1 MTHFI
6 RTIVTGFILL
16 FTVSNIQSQAV
27 FTLEDVTAGVG
38 SSFSMKV
45 TAENLTNVI
54 ALQYSINWDPAIL
67 ELQDIDNVNAAF
79 SGMNINTTGSASGIT
94 TCSFFGGPVSMPDGD
109 LFLELNFTVIGGS
122 GGTTNVDFTSTPTNI
137 EVSVF
142 PGGNIGLV
150 TQGGQVTLPEPL
162 IFSMPDT
169 IQNPGASFCLPVS
182 VQNFN
187 NLVSIQNAINWDPTV
202 LTFDSITNLTLT
214 NSDASDPFSSI
225 NASIG
230 QLGLS
235 WSNQAGVTFPDGTV
249 VVELCFT
256 VVGNIND
263 MTTVIFDDN
272 PIPVEVIQGG
282 SNDNLGLASTGG
294 KINIQ
299 QTLFVTNSTLT
310 QPNCFDANGGAINI
324 SVAGGNGP
332 YTYIWNTLSM
342 DQDID
347 GLSVGDYT
355 VTITDSSMP
364 ANEFIST
371 FSLSGNLT
379 PPVANAGGLDSI
391 SCNEPT
397 VMLDGSASASGTDII
412 YEWTHNEGTATIENG
427 ETNMPTVNAL
437 GFYTI
442 TVTDTITGCSATD
455 LAVVDGDVVPPV
467 VDAGLPDTLT
477 CATVNLQ
484 LNGSVASMGNYNYT
498 WTAIVGGSA
507 PTNPNTLT
515 PTVSTFGTYQLL
527 VEEVGTGCSASDT
540 VSVAINNEMPSA
552 NAGSNMTL
560 TCDENTVVLDGSN
573 STTGDDITYQWI
585 GPGSI
590 VDANT
595 IMATVEATGT
605 FTLEVVDT
613 SNGCFATAT
622 VVVDENINEPV
633 AVAADL
639 NPEINC
645 TVTSVMLDGTGSST
659 GTNFTYF
666 WIEDNGGNIVIGDS
680 TLSPTV
686 DAAGDYYL
694 IVTDT
699 VSGCTASDTTSVTE
713 DASIPTADAG
723 ENRVINCNDPIVQL
737 DGSNSSL
744 GSQFEY
750 LWSTNGG
757 SFVADT
763 MTGIAPWVDSAGIY
777 TLQVTDTL
785 SNCISTSSVTVI
797 ADTIPPNPNAVA
809 SSFLSCSLPEVLLLD
824 INNTPSANLI
834 FNWSGPSAGIVS
846 ATPEG
851 GIIVNAIGEYCITLT
866 NTVNGCEATSCVT
879 VSENITPPIADAGT
893 DFQIGC
899 SPAMETL
906 DGSGSSTGTDFI
918 YQWVALSG
926 NDPTDETTLSPT
938 ITSPGEYLII
948 VTDTIN
954 GCMSMDTV
962 EVTADENYPI
972 VEAGGNGTIT
982 CNDPAIMLDA
992 SLVSSSGPGFVFS
1005 WVNGDGNTMGITDEN
1020 TLTPTVDL
1028 PGLYVLTITNTANN
1042 CSATDNV
1049 VVFTN
1054 NTPPV
1059 AVVAQDTVSFDCET
1073 TAVLD
1078 ATGTTTVGVEYLWKT
1093 TMGTILAGGDSLVA
1107 TISQGGD
1114 FVFCVTNIDNGCADT
1129 VDVFVHPKEQAPEIV
1144 VEFPDNI
1151 TCNFP
1156 QVTLDATGS
1165 TLFPNQ
1171 VYTWTTNPTGN
1182 FVDPPGVNTLNPVV
1196 DQAAFYSFIVTDT
1209 ITGCTY
1215 GGGALVL
1222 ADTNSVEVTGMVD
1235 SSITCV
1241 NDVVTLEASFTTN
1254 STNLGV
1260 GWSTID
1266 GNIITPDTTQL
1277 MIDVDAGGFYS
1288 FIAMDTI
1295 TGCADTLEL
1304 EVLTD
1309 TIPPTA
1315 DAGMTMELPCSANS
1329 ITLDGSGSSSGPDIE
1344 YLWTT
1349 DMNGNIESGGNLNMA
1364 VVTETGDYTLLVTDT
1379 TNGCTATSTVNVF
1392 SSQAVTATAVA
1403 IAQLDC
1409 GVLSI
1414 NLDGTGSTEGVN
1426 ITYLWTPS
1434 LGGVIED
1441 GDITLTPEVS
1451 APGTYTLLV
1460 TDIMTG
1466 CTDEFDV
1473 VVEFNN
1479 SFPNAD
1485 AGSDE
1490 TTCENVWS
1498 LNGNLPANTTGL
1510 WLSLGSAIP
1519 TDPSD
1524 PTTEVTGLV
1533 TGENIFVW
1541 SLSAIGCPEYSTD
1554 TVIILLEI
1562 APEATDDSFVL
1573 EEGQVL
1579 NLDVSTNDVAVG
1591 GSYTIL
1597 SNVVNGVLV
1606 DNSSGSYS
1614 YTPNL
1619 EYIGPDEFQYELCAV
1634 ACPDACDIAT
1644 VSIFVNPAEP
1654 KPIDT
1659 LLNQKINTI
1668 TPNGDGLNDNMVF
1681 DILIQNQGE
1690 YETREFIVFN
1700 RWGNMVYDT
1709 KEYNNDWNG
1718 TNNNDKPLPEGTY
1731 YYILRLDVDAGII
1744 MKGGV
1749 TILR

>member
-6 RTIVTGFILL
+6 KTIVTGFIL
-16 FTVSNIQSQAV
+16 FITVSNIQSQAV

-38 SSFSMKV
+38 SSFSMNV

-54 ALQYSINWDPAIL
+54 ALQYSINWDPTIL
-67 ELQDIDNVNAAF
+67 ELDNIDNINAAF
-79 SGMNINTTGSASGIT
+79 SGININTTGSASGIT
-94 TCSFFGGPVSMPDGD
+94 TCSFFGGPVSMPNGD
-109 LFLELNFTVIGGS
+109 LFLELNFTVIGGN

-150 TQGGQVTLPEPL
+150 TQGGQVSLPEPL
-162 IFSMPDT
+162 IFIMPDT

-182 VQNFN
+182 VVNFD

-202 LTFDSITNLTLT
+202 LTFDSVTNLTLT
-214 NSDASDPFSSI
+214 NSDASDPFSDI

-235 WSNQAGVTFPDGTV
+235 WSNQAGITFPDGTV

-256 VVGNIND
+256 VVGSIND
-263 MTTVIFDDN
+263 MTTVVFNDD

-282 SNDNLGLASTGG
+282 SNDNLGLASQGG

-299 QTLFVTNSTLT
+299 QTLFITNSTIT
-310 QPNCFDANGGAINI
+310 EPDCYDENGGAINI

-332 YTYIWNTLSM
+332 YTYLWNTMSM

-347 GLSVGDYT
+347 GIPAGDYT

-364 ANEFIST
+364 ANTFVSN
-371 FSLSGNLT
+371 FSLLGNLT
-379 PPVANAGGLDSI
+379 PPVANAGGLDTI
-391 SCNEPT
+391 SCGEPT
-397 VMLDGSASASGTDII
+397 VVLDGSASTSGTDII
-412 YEWTHNEGTATIENG
+412 YEWTHNDGTATIIG
-427 ETNMPTVNAL
+427 EDTNMPTVNAL
-437 GFYTI
+437 GFYSL
-442 TVTDTITGCSATD
+442 TVTDTISGCSATD
-455 LAVVDGDVVPPV
+455 IAIVDGDVVPPV

-477 CATVNLQ
+477 CAATSLQ

-498 WTAIVGGSA
+498 WTAIVGGSTPFDA
-507 PTNPNTLT
+507 NTLT
-515 PTVSTFGTYQLL
+515 PTVSAAGTYQLL
-527 VEEVGTGCSASDT
+527 VEEMGTGCSAIDT
-540 VSVAINNEMPSA
+540 VSVAINNEMPIA
-552 NAGSNMTL
+552 DAGPNKTI
-560 TCDENTVVLDGSN
+560 TCAENTVVLDGSN
-573 STTGDDITYQWI
+573 STIGDDITYQWV
-585 GPGSI
+585 GFGNI
-590 VDANT
+590 VDGNT
-595 IMATVEATGT
+595 TMATVEATGT

-613 SNGCFATAT
+613 SNGCFATST
-622 VVVDENINEPV
+622 VVVDENINAPI
-633 AVAADL
+633 AIAADV

-659 GTNFTYF
+659 GNNFTYL
-666 WIEDNGGNIVIGDS
+666 WSVGNGGNISMGDS
-680 TLSPTV
+680 TLSPT
-686 DAAGDYYL
+686 AQAGGDYYL
-694 IVTDT
+694 VVTDT
-699 VSGCTASDTTSVTE
+699 ISGCTASDTTSVTQ
-713 DASIPTADAG
+713 DASIPIANAG
-723 ENRVINCNDPIVQL
+723 ENRVINCNNPIVQL

-750 LWSTNGG
+750 LWSTDEGF
-757 SFVADT
+757 FVTDSV
-763 MTGIAPWVDSAGIY
+763 TGIAPMVNGAGIY

-797 ADTIPPNPNAVA
+797 VDTIPPNPNAAAA
-809 SSFLSCSLPEVLLLD
+809 SSLSCSLPQVLLLD
-824 INNTPSANLI
+824 ANNIPSNNLI
-834 FNWSGPSAGIVS
+834 FSWTGPPAAIVS

-851 GIIVNAIGEYCITLT
+851 GIIVDAIGEFCINIE
-866 NTVNGCEATSCVT
+866 NTVNGCEASSCVT
-879 VSENITPPIADAGT
+879 VTENITPPTADAGT

-899 SPAMETL
+899 SPTTATL
-906 DGSGSSTGTDFI
+906 DGSGSSSGTDFI

-926 NDPTDETTLSPT
+926 TDPTDDTTLSPT
-938 ITSPGEYLII
+938 ITSAGEYLII

-972 VEAGGNGTIT
+972 VEAGANGTIT
-982 CNDPAIMLDA
+982 CNDPEIMLDA
-992 SLVSSSGPGFVFS
+992 SLVSSSGAGFITS
-1005 WVNGDGNTMGITDEN
+1005 WVNGDGNTIGITDEN
-1020 TLTPTVDL
+1020 TLTPTVNL
-1028 PGLYVLTITNTANN
+1028 PGQYILTITNTSNN
-1042 CSATDNV
+1042 CSSTDNV
-1049 VVFTN
+1049 LVLTN

-1059 AVVAQDTVSFDCET
+1059 AVVAEDTVSFDCEA
-1073 TAVLD
+1073 TAILD
-1078 ATGTTTVGVEYLWKT
+1078 ATGTTTAGVEYLWKT

-1114 FVFCVTNIDNGCADT
+1114 FVFCVTNTDNGCADT
-1129 VDVFVHPKEQAPEIV
+1129 VDVFVFPKELAPEVV

-1156 QVTLDATGS
+1156 TVTLDATGS
-1165 TLFPNQ
+1165 TLHPNQ
-1171 VYTWTTNPTGN
+1171 VFAWTHGPNGNIIADSTELTPT
-1182 FVDPPGVNTLNPVV
+1182 V
-1196 DQAAFYSFIVTDT
+1196 DQATFYSFTVTDT
-1209 ITGCTY
+1209 ITGCSY

-1235 SSITCV
+1235 TSITCI
-1241 NDVVTLEASFTTN
+1241 NDMVMLEATVMTDSN
-1254 STNLGV
+1254 NLGQ
-1260 GWSTID
+1260 GWTASMG
-1266 GNIITPDTTQL
+1266 GNIVTTDTSQL
-1277 MIDVDAGGFYS
+1277 IIEGNAGGIYT
-1288 FIAMDTI
+1288 FIAMDSI
-1295 TGCADTLEL
+1295 TGCADTVDI

-1309 TIPPTA
+1309 TIPPIA
-1315 DAGMTMELPCSANS
+1315 DAGMMMELPCSANS
-1329 ITLDGSGSSSGPDIE
+1329 VTLDGSGSSLGFNIE
-1344 YLWTT
+1344 FLWTA
-1349 DMNGNIESGGNLNMA
+1349 DMNGNVQSGELTNMA
-1364 VVTETGDYTLLVTDT
+1364 VVTETGDYTLLVTNT
-1379 TNGCTATSTVNVF
+1379 TNGCTASSTVNVF
-1392 SSQAVTATAVA
+1392 SSEAVTATAVA
-1403 IAQLDC
+1403 LAQLDC

-1414 NLDGTGSTEGVN
+1414 NLDGTGSTEGGT

-1434 LGGVIED
+1434 LGGVIEM
-1441 GDITLTPEVS
+1441 GDTTLTPEVS

-1460 TDIMTG
+1460 TDSATG
-1466 CTDEFDV
+1466 CMDEFDV

-1479 SFPNAD
+1479 SFPTAD
-1485 AGSDE
+1485 AGTDM
-1490 TTCENVWS
+1490 TTCENILS
-1498 LNGNLPANTTGL
+1498 LNGNLPTNTTGL
-1510 WLSLGSAIP
+1510 WLSLGGGIP

-1524 PTTEVTGLV
+1524 PSTEVTNLE
-1533 TGENIFVW
+1533 TGENLFVW
-1541 SLSAIGCPEYSTD
+1541 SLSALGCPEYSSD
-1554 TVIILLEI
+1554 TVNILLEV
-1562 APEATDDSFVL
+1562 APEATDDSYVM

-1579 NLDVSTNDVAVG
+1579 NMDVSTNDIAVG

-1606 DNSSGSYS
+1606 DNSSGNFA

-1690 YETREFIVFN
+1690 YEKREFIVFN

-1709 KEYNNDWNG
+1709 QEYNNDWNG
-1718 TNNNDKPLPEGTY
+1718 TNNNNKPLPEGTY